1 VHGVINQ
8 ELGAIMAVFSKN
20 TLTQVS
26 GFDNPIIAG
35 ELVYD
40 QQTYW
45 NLQLTSED
53 GTTPVSLTGA
63 TINAQII
70 RRTLT
75 NVQDTRYGLSFDI
88 SNYTPTPTAIPLTI
102 TNRVDATGSFTLV
115 IDSDAWGLVTSDDQM
130 AINSVNGA
138 GFSGRI
144 KISFPS
150 SGGQPAEDNII
161 FLLFL
166 VRSDGI
172 VKV

>member
-1 VHGVINQ
+1 
-8 ELGAIMAVFSKN
+8 MAVFNKN

-35 ELVYD
+35 ELVYE

-45 NLQLTSED
+45 NLQLTGED
-53 GTTPVSLTGA
+53 NNPVNLAGA
-63 TINAQII
+63 TIDAQIV

-75 NVQDTRYGLSFDI
+75 NVKDTRYGLSFDVG
-88 SNYTPTPTAIPLTI
+88 NYTPTPTAIPLTI
-102 TNRVDATGSFTLV
+102 TNRDDALGKFTLV
-115 IDSDAWGLVTSDDQM
+115 INDSSWGLVDSDAQM
-130 AINSVNGA
+130 AINSVDGA

-150 SGGQPAEDNII
+150 SSATPAEDNII
-161 FLLFL
+161 FLLFI